1 MMEERIKVA
10 VPSDIKIK
18 KASFKIFV
26 VLFLAVILILT
37 YLPILVM
44 GLTSFSTHPS
54 GYDMPGVTTK
64 WYGMLFTNRELFN
77 SIMFTLRI
85 TFLSTIIST
94 IFGTFSAIG
103 INALNRKWR
112 RRAIMFNNV
121 PILNADIVTAALLLV
136 MFQSVSMIITS
147 ILPGNKTFNFIAR
160 YGEAATLIAHVLF
173 STPYVILSVLPKLSK
188 DESLFEAA
196 LDLGCS
202 PNQALFKV
210 VVPNLSSG
218 IFSGALL
225 AFTMSIDDFIITYFV
240 SGSNQNFSTWLYGNL
255 KTMKNGQWN
264 QACAYNTIL
273 MLVTFTGII
282 AYQLF
287 TGNKKSKKVVK

>member
-1 MMEERIKVA
+1 MMEERIRVS
-10 VPSDIKIK
+10 VPTDIKIK
-18 KASFKIFV
+18 NISYKVFV
-26 VLFLAVILILT
+26 VLFLAIILILT

-44 GLTSFSTHPS
+44 ALTSISTHPS

-64 WYGMLFTNRELFN
+64 WYGMLFTNRSLFT
-77 SIMFTLRI
+77 SILFTLRI

-94 IFGTFSAIG
+94 VFGTFSAIG

-147 ILPGNKTFNFIAR
+147 MLPNGESFNLIAK
-160 YGEAATLIAHVLF
+160 YGEVTTLIAHVLF

-210 VVPNLSSG
+210 VVPNLGSG

-282 AYQLF
+282 VYQLISS
-287 TGNKKSKKVVK
+287 KKSSKKVVK